1 MTRTCQGHARPHHR
15 GLALSNRFQCR
26 ISNELN
32 DPCNII
38 GGFGV
43 AFTHPW
49 SVPKVQRWRWKMV
62 RKRKNGWVHGRSFC
76 EELPDDYDVSGKAW
90 HSTAYRQSSCGAFSI
105 NRWCII
111 KVYIARL
118 PHQIKVDKRWPL
130 WQSLLLGQEAFQYL
144 VVYYL
149 KWYVW

>member
-15 GLALSNRFQCR
+15 GLALSSGFQCR

-38 GGFGV
+38 GGSGG

-49 SVPKVQRWRWKMV
+49 SVPKVAVKDGQKKK
-62 RKRKNGWVHGRSFC
+62 KRRLGPWPFFLWGTSWWLRC
-76 EELPDDYDVSGKAW
+76 LREGLAQ
-90 HSTAYRQSSCGAFSI
+90 HSISTIPAVERFSI
-105 NRWCII
+105 NSWCII
-111 KVYIARL
+111 KAYIARL
-118 PHQIKVDKRWPL
+118 PHQIKVDKRWPF

-144 VVYYL
+144 VLYYL